1 MVIGVGINLFRA
13 GVLGGDAGVGLGVG
27 FFPGNLF
34 LTGAQGAWYDPS
46 DFTTLYSSST
56 GGEPFRTEARR
67 NLLTYSEQFDDVTW
81 NKQRTTVTANAV
93 TAPDGTTTADAVFE
107 TVDNGAHG
115 VYQSITKAAFA
126 TTYAVSCYVK
136 PNGRDWAILQLS
148 GPGETNR
155 VRVWFDLSG
164 SGAVGSNVVVGTG
177 FSFVSASI
185 QALADG
191 WYRCTTVITGDTSTT
206 YTAFVRTTTG
216 DTAVTYVG
224 DITKGLYLWGAQ
236 LELGSTATTYQRVGA
251 SYDYIESPVGLMLDR
266 SRGLVLGPELRGTG
280 VPALSGS
287 ATAATYN
294 AGTGAGT
301 ANRVNPSNQSFVNF
315 GGFAPGSA
323 FVATVQN
330 TGSVLL
336 VVRQSTAT
344 SAGAFI
350 QTISAGQTA
359 TVVGQVSS
367 TGFMAVS
374 GVNDGTS
381 VDFTVLSLQALPGNH
396 ASQAT
401 SASRPVLRA
410 RYNLLRYSEEF
421 DNAAWSKG
429 AQLIATHGVSAP
441 DGSMTASRFQKNG
454 AANIAVTQGSVVTG
468 APQKSIWARS
478 PTGQGTKTIALLG
491 YYDFAK
497 YQFTITEEWQR
508 FDAPGD
514 DAETGGTSFYALD
527 FRFGTAT
534 QVEVWGA
541 QLQTAADQTSTGGA
555 YQRIA
560 AATDYDVSNP
570 VWRPYLAFDGVDDSF
585 GTSSIDFSATDE
597 MTVFA
602 GVSKLSDAALGMVV
616 ELTANSG
623 ANNGAFYITA
633 PHFAG
638 SATYE
643 WRSRGT
649 NPVQATTSGVFAA
662 PITNVLTGIG
672 DISADVAT
680 LRVNGAQAATSAS
693 DQGTGNF
700 GNYPLFIGRR
710 NNTNLP
716 FNGRLYSLAVLGRTA
731 TDAELAS
738 MEAWVAGKTGAF

>member
-46 DFTTLYSSST
+46 DFSTLYSSST

-251 SYDYIESPVGLMLDR
+251 AYDYIESPVGLMLDR

-410 RYNLLRYSEEF
+410 RYNLLRYSRRSLIMRRGQ
-421 DNAAWSKG
+421 NR
-429 AQLIATHGVSAP
+429 QLP
-441 DGSMTASRFQKNG
+441 
-454 AANIAVTQGSVVTG
+454 
-468 APQKSIWARS
+468 
-478 PTGQGTKTIALLG
+478 
-491 YYDFAK
+491 
-497 YQFTITEEWQR
+497 
-508 FDAPGD
+508 
-514 DAETGGTSFYALD
+514 
-527 FRFGTAT
+527 
-534 QVEVWGA
+534 
-541 QLQTAADQTSTGGA
+541 
-555 YQRIA
+555 
-560 AATDYDVSNP
+560 
-570 VWRPYLAFDGVDDSF
+570 
-585 GTSSIDFSATDE
+585 
-597 MTVFA
+597 
-602 GVSKLSDAALGMVV
+602 
-616 ELTANSG
+616 
-623 ANNGAFYITA
+623 
-633 PHFAG
+633 
-638 SATYE
+638 
-643 WRSRGT
+643 
-649 NPVQATTSGVFAA
+649 
-662 PITNVLTGIG
+662 
-672 DISADVAT
+672 
-680 LRVNGAQAATSAS
+680 
-693 DQGTGNF
+693 
-700 GNYPLFIGRR
+700 
-710 NNTNLP
+710 
-716 FNGRLYSLAVLGRTA
+716 
-731 TDAELAS
+731 
-738 MEAWVAGKTGAF
+738 